1 MTKIKIIDSESLKE
15 LLTSDGSVGEG
26 WILPRKG
33 DIVHVG
39 ERVWRSDYDSRYKP
53 FTGEVIKIT
62 HIFDYNSQWSLH
74 EADEIRIFIKKVNKD
89 DNTTY

>member
-1 MTKIKIIDSESLKE
+1 MTKIKIIDSKSLKE
-15 LLTSDGSVGEG
+15 LLTSNGSVGEG

-39 ERVWRSDYDSRYKP
+39 ERAWRSDCDKHKP

-62 HIFDYNSQWSLH
+62 HIFDGNSQWSLE

-89 DNTTY
+89 DNKTY